1 MKNKDL
7 RSIAITAGT
16 TAGLGIALF
25 AAGCGSNAPCN
36 TDPAQVEAA
45 RAELHAAQQSAESG
59 SAALT
64 KAQQDKAKLEKDIAA
79 LPDNGELKSELETL
93 KKGSGR

>member
-1 MKNKDL
+1 MKTKDL
-7 RSIAITAGT
+7 RSIATVV
-16 TAGLGIALF
+16 GLGAALF

-45 RAELHAAQQSAESG
+45 RAELRAAQQSAESG
-59 SAALT
+59 SAELAQA
-64 KAQQDKAKLEKDIAA
+64 KAAKAKLENDMAG
-79 LPDNGELKSELETL
+79 LPESGELESELETL